1 MMDSCAL
8 YSRDAEESAI
18 GTAVICWRGE
28 CLVCGWEKS
37 NMEYRKADLKA
48 RGLSEATPEEVKAF
62 LKKHRHILCPQ
73 AVAYIK
79 QNGLRFYRVR
89 RELRR

>member
-1 MMDSCAL
+1 MMDSCIL
-8 YSRDAEESAI
+8 FNPDAEMNAI

-28 CLVCGWEKS
+28 CLICGWEKN
-37 NMEYRKADLKA
+37 NMEYRKADLKS

-62 LKKHRHILCPQ
+62 LKKNRHILSRQ
-73 AVAYIK
+73 AVAYI
-79 QNGLRFYRVR
+79 QENGLRFYRVR